1 MGGSGPS
8 DDGSNPSRAIVYL
21 FSFVYMVLVSA
32 PGKVI
37 LFGEHA
43 VVYSRP
49 AIAMAI
55 DKRVYVETDFAE
67 NRRSSLPCGLRLH
80 CDLSKS
86 SIMEDRIEEH
96 FVFLP
101 SSIGLDGSVSNQRF
115 EAHKSKIFDEEP
127 KVFRDNQYIKESVN
141 LVLKKAEEIGETE
154 FKDCKIDIKI
164 KSELPIS
171 SGLGSSGALS
181 VALIRSLSSLLG
193 LDLANE
199 EIAKMGWE
207 VERNVQGFAS
217 GIDPFVSTYGG
228 IIYYKDG
235 RFEKMVIDG
244 LIDLSF
250 LIIHSGKNSSTKEM
264 VKRVAELK
272 TRFPHAIN
280 KIFDAIGAI
289 TEEAVNTIN
298 DLKKGELLKRSAGL
312 EDLQSLGS
320 LMSINQGLLESLG
333 VSTPE
338 LSRLFYESLKYGA
351 LGAKLTGSG
360 GGGCLISLYPPEND
374 IGTISQTPKSVIY
387 DYFKDYTRL
396 ECKISPTGVRIE

>member
-1 MGGSGPS
+1 
-8 DDGSNPSRAIVYL
+8 
-21 FSFVYMVLVSA
+21 MVIASA
-32 PGKVI
+32 PGKVF

-55 DKRVYVETDFAE
+55 DKRVYVETNFAE
-67 NRRSSLPCGLRLH
+67 LNDSCVGQPQTKVCEMQ
-80 CDLSKS
+80 
-86 SIMEDRIEEH
+86 I
-96 FVFLP
+96 
-101 SSIGLDGSVSNQRF
+101 
-115 EAHKSKIFDEEP
+115 EEP
-127 KVFRDNQYIKESVN
+127 KKAYIVDKPQSIFVLDRIKEPNVFIENEYIRESVN
-141 LVLKKAEEIGETE
+141 IVLKKTEEMGKTDFNDREIRIRT
-154 FKDCKIDIKI
+154 
-164 KSELPIS
+164 KSEFPIS
-171 SGLGSSGALS
+171 SGLGSSGALC

-193 LDLANE
+193 LDLAND
-199 EIAKMGWE
+199 EIAKMGWA

-235 RFEKMVIDG
+235 CFNRLDMDDQ
-244 LIDLSF
+244 IDLNF
-250 LIIHSGKNSSTKEM
+250 LIIHSGKNSSTKDL
-264 VKRVAELK
+264 VKKVAELK
-272 TRFPHAIN
+272 TRFPNTIN
-280 KIFDAIGAI
+280 KIFDAIGTI
-289 TEEAVNTIN
+289 TDEAVSILNN
-298 DLKKGELLKRSAGL
+298 LRRGELLKRSAEL
-312 EDLQSLGS
+312 EYLQSLGV

-338 LSRLFYESLKYGA
+338 LSSLSYESLKYGA

-374 IGTISQTPKSVIY
+374 IDTISQTPKSMIY